1 MKVVKLEKIDGRVS
15 LDTDL
20 DYLFSTL
27 KNGSYSLTLKRV
39 SEKRSVNQ
47 NDLMWLWFKCIEN
60 STGTDKNDIYMYY
73 CKKFLCK
80 VIRLGEKVEKVY
92 ETSSMLNTA
101 QMTEFMNKI
110 QADAASE
117 FGITLPIPDDRYFE
131 AFYQQYNVLI
141 LKF

>member
-1 MKVVKLEKIDGRVS
+1 MKVVRVEKKDGRVS

-27 KNGSYSLTLKRV
+27 RNGSYNLTLKRV
-39 SEKRSVNQ
+39 NEKRTVNQ
-47 NDLMWLWFKCIEN
+47 NDLMWMWFRCIEN
-60 STGTDKNDIYMYY
+60 DTGTDKNDIYMYY

-80 VIRLGEKVEKVY
+80 VIRVGEKVEKVY

-117 FGITLPIPDDRYFE
+117 FGITLPITEDKYFE
-131 AFYQQYNVLI
+131 AFYQQYNV
-141 LKF
+141 

>member
-1 MKVVKLEKIDGRVS
+1 MKVVKVEKRDGRVS

-27 KNGSYSLTLKRV
+27 KNGSYSLILKRV
-39 SEKRSVNQ
+39 SEKRTINQ
-47 NDLMWLWFKCIEN
+47 NDLMWMWFKCIEN

-80 VIRLGEKVEKVY
+80 VIRVGEKVEKVY
-92 ETSSMLNTA
+92 ETSSMLNTT
-101 QMTEFMNKI
+101 QMTDFLNKI

-117 FGITLPIPDDRYFE
+117 LCIMLPIPDDRYFE
-131 AFYQQYNVLI
+131 SFYQQYNV
-141 LKF
+141 

>member
-1 MKVVKLEKIDGRVS
+1 MKVVRVEKKDGRVS

-27 KNGSYSLTLKRV
+27 RNGSYNLTLKRV
-39 SEKRSVNQ
+39 NEKRTVNQ
-47 NDLMWLWFKCIEN
+47 NDLMWMWFRCIEN
-60 STGTDKNDIYMYY
+60 DTGTDKNDIYMYY

-131 AFYQQYNVLI
+131 AFYQQYNV
-141 LKF
+141 